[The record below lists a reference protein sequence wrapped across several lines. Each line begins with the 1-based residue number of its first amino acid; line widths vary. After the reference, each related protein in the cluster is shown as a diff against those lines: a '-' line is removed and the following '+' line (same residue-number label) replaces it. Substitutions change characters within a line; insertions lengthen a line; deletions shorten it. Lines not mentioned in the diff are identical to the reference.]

1 MHCESEKRGF
11 FIRYAD
17 NFIMDN
23 GHEQE
28 VYDDRIGFCKACKG
42 TGTQD
47 LISFLVSVLVSE
59 IVTLHARSGESRSAP
74 DPRSDQ
80 TSSDDIMCKK
90 R

>member
-1 MHCESEKRGF
+1 
-11 FIRYAD
+11 
-17 NFIMDN
+17 MDN

-47 LISFLVSVLVSE
+47 LISFLVSE
-59 IVTLHARSGESRSAP
+59 IVTLHARSGESRS

-80 TSSDDIMCKK
+80 TSSDVTMCKK